1 MLVSILNAGIA
12 IMIMLNK
19 LMIYEFKCANYFE
32 DENRNWEQYVSDKN
46 IETSP
51 TITNVTITMRDD

>member
-1 MLVSILNAGIA
+1 MT
-12 IMIMLNK
+12 
-19 LMIYEFKCANYFE
+19 NYFE

-51 TITNVTITMRDD
+51 TIMNVTITMRDD